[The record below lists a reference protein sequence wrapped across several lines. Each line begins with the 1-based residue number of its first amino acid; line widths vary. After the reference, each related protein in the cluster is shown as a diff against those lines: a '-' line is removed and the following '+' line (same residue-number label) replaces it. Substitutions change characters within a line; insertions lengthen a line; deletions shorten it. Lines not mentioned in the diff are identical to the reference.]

1 MSKFTEWS
9 KQTGVPVWAFIVAA
23 VVIGVVVVKVLLS

>member
-9 KQTGVPVWAFIVAA
+9 KKSGVPVWAFFVVSGVAIVM
-23 VVIGVVVVKVLLS
+23 ILKVLSL